1 MGQKLYSNANGSVDY
16 STGRFVLEIQMDG
29 NVVLSA
35 FRFADPAY
43 WYTSTRGDQNVSL
56 IFNQSTSFL
65 YVRNKTTIRY
75 PMTTQVPTP
84 TEDYYHRATISDH
97 GNFQQWVHNKRDGN
111 GWAVVWEAIT
121 EPCTVN
127 TICGVFGFCTSD
139 NNKEV
144 TCECL
149 RGYSPVDPNSPSKG
163 CYPDVLVD
171 FCDTKSSP
179 ADFTVEAIDDAD
191 IPNGDLRDMA
201 RITTTDVNE
210 CRKAVMDDCFCA
222 AGVWRE
228 VVCLKKKMPLLNAR
242 RSNPSTNKM
251 AAFIK
256 VPKINNSQ
264 GQDNDSPSR
273 VVLLAGAFST
283 VYCGVLV
290 FDGQEVE
297 VAVKQLEKVTGDG
310 EKSFLREV
318 QVIGRTHHK
327 NLVQLLGFCIEQ
339 NHQLLVYELMKNGTL
354 SAFLFRQE
362 IPTWDKRVEIAL
374 GIARGLLYLHE
385 ECETQIIHCDIKP
398 QNVLLD
404 NNYITIDNNYI
415 TKIADF
421 GLAKLLKKDQT
432 RTSTMIRGTMGYM
445 APEWLRN
452 APVTAKVDVYSFGVM
467 LLEIIFCKRHT
478 ELHRVDEPTLANG
491 MILTDW
497 VLYCVRTGN
506 LGATVSDDHETLSHF
521 RSLKE

>member
-1 MGQKLYSNANGSVDY
+1 M
-16 STGRFVLEIQMDG
+16 
-29 NVVLSA
+29 
-35 FRFADPAY
+35 
-43 WYTSTRGDQNVSL
+43 
-56 IFNQSTSFL
+56 
-65 YVRNKTTIRY
+65 
-75 PMTTQVPTP
+75 
-84 TEDYYHRATISDH
+84 
-97 GNFQQWVHNKRDGN
+97 
-111 GWAVVWEAIT
+111 
-121 EPCTVN
+121 
-127 TICGVFGFCTSD
+127 
-139 NNKEV
+139 
-144 TCECL
+144 
-149 RGYSPVDPNSPSKG
+149 
-163 CYPDVLVD
+163 
-171 FCDTKSSP
+171 
-179 ADFTVEAIDDAD
+179 
-191 IPNGDLRDMA
+191 
-201 RITTTDVNE
+201 
-210 CRKAVMDDCFCA
+210 
-222 AGVWRE
+222 
-228 VVCLKKKMPLLNAR
+228 
-242 RSNPSTNKM
+242 
-251 AAFIK
+251 
-256 VPKINNSQ
+256 
-264 GQDNDSPSR
+264 
-273 VVLLAGAFST
+273 
-283 VYCGVLV
+283 
-290 FDGQEVE
+290 
-297 VAVKQLEKVTGDG
+297 TGDG